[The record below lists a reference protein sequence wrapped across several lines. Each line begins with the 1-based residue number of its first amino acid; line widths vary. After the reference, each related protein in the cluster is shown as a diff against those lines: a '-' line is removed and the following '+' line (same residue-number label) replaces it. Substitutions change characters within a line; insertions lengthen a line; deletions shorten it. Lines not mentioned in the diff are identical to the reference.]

1 MLTRKLARNFELGDQ
16 RQVGGQQAH
25 PPITLD
31 KPAASTRQHGVRR
44 AWNEATDLDSIDQS
58 RLHNQTVAERRHRPP
73 EVPLGHPRERHGP
86 GVLGQEAGSEPQDS
100 FPQRRCILQ
109 RIWAVVGE
117 PVSDI
122 RSERKPLPI
131 ALALAALGGI
141 TLALYGL
148 RTGLAA
154 WGVVAVVLISL
165 AFILSCWRLARH
177 GIFPV
182 QPIRSVNR
190 KSRRISQTI
199 LVAYIGAISTVVLFS
214 YPWG

>member
-1 MLTRKLARNFELGDQ
+1 M
-16 RQVGGQQAH
+16 
-25 PPITLD
+25 
-31 KPAASTRQHGVRR
+31 
-44 AWNEATDLDSIDQS
+44 
-58 RLHNQTVAERRHRPP
+58 
-73 EVPLGHPRERHGP
+73 
-86 GVLGQEAGSEPQDS
+86 
-100 FPQRRCILQ
+100 
-109 RIWAVVGE
+109 
-117 PVSDI
+117 SDI